1 MIQVDR
7 ILTNATVITMNAQW
21 QIFSPGAIA
30 ITGSDIIAVGPAAQI
45 SESYH
50 AASLEDF
57 AGRTIIPGIV
67 NLDHRCGT
75 VGILVVREAGS
86 FW

>member
-7 ILTNATVITMNAQW
+7 ILTNATVITMSAQW

-45 SESYH
+45 STAITLRRLKTLPAEQSSR
-50 AASLEDF
+50 AS
-57 AGRTIIPGIV
+57 
-67 NLDHRCGT
+67 
-75 VGILVVREAGS
+75 
-86 FW
+86 